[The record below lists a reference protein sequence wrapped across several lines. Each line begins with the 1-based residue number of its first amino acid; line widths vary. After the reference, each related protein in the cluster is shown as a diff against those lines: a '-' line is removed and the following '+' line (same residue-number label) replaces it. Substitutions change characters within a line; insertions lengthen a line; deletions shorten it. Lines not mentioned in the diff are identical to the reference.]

1 VSEFLSSQNLQRD
14 LFTAGLRINHR
25 PVGCTLFERTNRMLA
40 TSDIQKRKRELK
52 ARRKPLFE
60 RYEKNPNDTNLV
72 LEIKIVD
79 DQIAECNQQIERE
92 RIRRN

>member
-1 VSEFLSSQNLQRD
+1 
-14 LFTAGLRINHR
+14 
-25 PVGCTLFERTNRMLA
+25 MLA
-40 TSDIQKRKRELK
+40 TSDIQKRKLELK

-60 RYEKNPNDTNLV
+60 WYEKNPNDTNLV